1 VTLLSL
7 ISAALLAAF
16 TLTIVILFTALA
28 IRDTH
33 YSGRHR

>member
-16 TLTIVILFTALA
+16 TLTIIIFTALA

-33 YSGRHR
+33 YSGRHC